1 MDNQNYAGLRVRFF
15 AALIDLVIMIP
26 LVYIPLSLIYGGE
39 YWEGEQVLYGFWDL
53 FLGYV
58 LPFIATI
65 FFWLKYLGTPGKMI
79 TKLKVVDAET
89 GNKLTVIQALGR
101 YFGYILAA
109 LPCFIGLIWIG
120 VDERK
125 QGWHDK
131 LAKTVVIRNTERA

>member
-1 MDNQNYAGLRVRFF
+1 MDNQNYAGLKIRFV
-15 AALIDLVIMIP
+15 AALIDLGIMIP
-26 LVYIPLSLIYGGE
+26 TVYLPLSLIYGGE
-39 YWEGEQVLYGFWDL
+39 YWEGEQALHGFWDL

-101 YFGYILAA
+101 YFGYFLAA

-120 VDERK
+120 LDERK

-131 LAKTVVIRNTERA
+131 LAKTLVIRKAEKG

>member
-1 MDNQNYAGLRVRFF
+1 M
-15 AALIDLVIMIP
+15 
-26 LVYIPLSLIYGGE
+26 SLIYGGE